1 MKLKKLIFLLLMFCA
16 VIPVVIS
23 STILI
28 TSSSSR
34 ERKLII
40 QNLTTSAAGYSDKI
54 TSVFDGFAAEGLI
67 TLEVPNVRK
76 FVEGHARGAHGSPEL
91 LDTVV
96 KVLQVRVR
104 TLKPIQAAFILD
116 KNGIILASSRTSFID
131 GKIFIPGMPPMKD
144 GAVSSRH
151 AISNLFYNPSIAAG
165 PMFAVVVPAI
175 AGTRHTADL
184 VFIVSADF
192 LQEMTGSF
200 AFFKMFDS
208 GWVTV
213 LDGNDMIASTTSAVL
228 ERGENF
234 GKFKTDSDFDEKL
247 LGAKEEN
254 SPDIIINYTVNGV
267 KRVGY
272 YSPIN
277 GTGWKILCSVSE
289 TDLLM
294 PLKNMVFWNIVFVIS
309 VIAAVLVIF
318 AAMIRYFT
326 VPIYGL
332 LGAIKD
338 LRSGN
343 DGARFEYNEPDE
355 FGEIAATFNDM
366 VDTVQKLMEKEKERS
381 ELLLVKSIHDQL
393 TGLYNKSATEELI
406 SDYLDKGGKDGTHAL
421 FILDIDDFKNIN
433 DNLGHYTGDIA
444 LVEAAKALKHVAG
457 TDGIVGRI
465 GGDEFM
471 LFFKDISGND
481 FIREKA
487 EEILESFE
495 EAGKHV
501 RGAGKISCSI
511 GCSRYP
517 FDANNFEGLYKSA
530 DRALYETKHR
540 GKHGYTISGMP

>member
-1 MKLKKLIFLLLMFCA
+1 MFCA

-54 TSVFDGFAAEGLI
+54 AGVFDGFATDAII
-67 TLEVPNVRK
+67 TLEGPSVRK
-76 FVEGHARGAHGSPEL
+76 FIDEYTRGAKLSPEL

-104 TLKPIQAAFILD
+104 TLKPIRAALILD
-116 KNGIILASSRTSFID
+116 NNGVILAADNLSFIG
-131 GKIFIPGMPPMKD
+131 GKTVIPGIRLKRDDTVPQ
-144 GAVSSRH
+144 RH
-151 AISNLFYNPSIAAG
+151 VVSNLFYNPSVSAG
-165 PMFAVVVPAI
+165 PLFAVAVPAL
-175 AGTRHTADL
+175 AGGRHAAHL
-184 VFIVSADF
+184 VFIVSADS
-192 LQEMTGSF
+192 LQEMIGSF

-208 GWVTV
+208 GWVTI
-213 LDGNDMIASTTSAVL
+213 LDGNDMIASTTSPILKRA
-228 ERGENF
+228 ENF
-234 GKFKTDSDFDEKL
+234 GKFKTDSDFDEKAF
-247 LGAKEEN
+247 GPKDEN
-254 SPDIIINYTVNGV
+254 SPENIINYTVRGV

-272 YSPIN
+272 YSSID

-289 TDLLM
+289 SDLLR
-294 PLKNMVFWNIVFVIS
+294 PLKNMIFWNIVFVIS
-309 VIAAVLVIF
+309 VIAAVILIF

-332 LGAIKD
+332 LGAIRD

-343 DGARFEYNEPDE
+343 NGARFKYNEPDE

-366 VDTVQKLMEKEKERS
+366 IDTVQKLMEKEKERS
-381 ELLLVKSIHDQL
+381 EMLFVKSRHDQL
-393 TGLYNKSATEELI
+393 TGLYNKSATEEII
-406 SDYLDKGGKDGTHAL
+406 SDYLEKDGKAGTHAL

-444 LVEAAKALKHVAG
+444 LVETAKALRHVAG
-457 TDGIVGRI
+457 EDGIVGRI

-471 LFFKDISGND
+471 LFFKDISGID
-481 FIREKA
+481 FIKEKA
-487 EEILESFE
+487 EEILESFK

-501 RGAGKISCSI
+501 HGAGEISCSI

-517 FDANNFEGLYKSA
+517 FDANSFEDLYKSA
-530 DRALYETKHR
+530 DMALYETKHR
-540 GKHGYTISGMP
+540 GKHGYTIAGMQ

>member
-1 MKLKKLIFLLLMFCA
+1 MFCA

-54 TSVFDGFAAEGLI
+54 AGVFDGFATDALI
-67 TLEVPNVRK
+67 TLEGPNVRK
-76 FVEGHARGAHGSPEL
+76 FVDGHARGVQSSPEL

-104 TLKPIQAAFILD
+104 TLKPIRAALILD
-116 KNGIILASSRTSFID
+116 NNGVILAADNLSFIG
-131 GKIFIPGMPPMKD
+131 GKTVIPGIRLKRD
-144 GAVSSRH
+144 DAVPQRH
-151 AISNLFYNPSIAAG
+151 VVSNLFYNPSVSAG
-165 PMFAVVVPAI
+165 PLFAVAVPAL
-175 AGTRHTADL
+175 AGGRHTADL
-184 VFIVSADF
+184 VFIVSADS
-192 LQEMTGSF
+192 LQEMIGSF

-213 LDGNDMIASTTSAVL
+213 LDGNDMIASTTSTL
-228 ERGENF
+228 LKRGENF
-234 GKFKTDSDFDEKL
+234 AKFKTDSDFDQKVF
-247 LGAKEEN
+247 GPKDEN
-254 SPDIIINYTVNGV
+254 SPESIINYTVSGV

-272 YSPIN
+272 YSLID

-289 TDLLM
+289 TDLLR
-294 PLKNMVFWNIVFVIS
+294 PLKNMIFWNIVFVIS
-309 VIAAVLVIF
+309 VIAVVILIF

-326 VPIYGL
+326 SPIYGL
-332 LGAIKD
+332 LGAIRA
-338 LRSGN
+338 LRAGN
-343 DGARFEYNEPDE
+343 DDARFKYNEPDE

-366 VDTVQKLMEKEKERS
+366 IDTVQRLMEKEKERS
-381 ELLLVKSIHDQL
+381 ELLLEKSIHDQL

-406 SDYLDKGGKDGTHAL
+406 SDYLDNEGKDGTHAL

-433 DNLGHYTGDIA
+433 DNLGHYTGDIVLA
-444 LVEAAKALKHVAG
+444 ETAKALKHVSG
-457 TDGIVGRI
+457 TDGIAGRI

-471 LFFKDISGND
+471 VFFKDISGND
-481 FIREKA
+481 FIKEKA
-487 EEILESFE
+487 EEILESFK

-501 RGAGKISCSI
+501 HGAGEISCSI

-517 FDANNFEGLYKSA
+517 FDADNFEDLYKSA

-540 GKHGYTISGMP
+540 GKHGYTIAGTQ